1 MDAGKGML
9 KAQAHRAFRLKN
21 WRFALL
27 IFVAVLL
34 VAFIQ
39 TCLGFWGHDVAEL
52 PSAAYAWAG
61 NHGAMQTPVFGLF
74 VYFLMIPCSSAVFAD
89 RLNLDVRR
97 KQANTI
103 ASRASLRAYVASI
116 AAIAFAF
123 AFLVTFLALAIS
135 QLMSFA
141 AFPLVA
147 GQDAFAEFNTP
158 ASYEAGMVPAVG
170 VDPLSSLA
178 LDNRY
183 AFNLLIAL
191 YEALWSGIAALVSVA
206 ISLYSKRSRILVL
219 GLPTLLLLVSSN
231 YLPSEVNVMATYL
244 GLSFVWGG
252 GATLFWLIAL
262 PVLAVFAAVATIAAA
277 LLTKRDVLL

>member
-9 KAQAHRAFRLKN
+9 KAQARRAFRSKT
-21 WRFALL
+21 WRYALL
-27 IFVAVLL
+27 VFVAVLS

-74 VYFLMIPCSSAVFAD
+74 VYFLMIPCSSAAFAD
-89 RLNLDVRR
+89 RIVIDVRQ
-97 KQANTI
+97 KQANAI
-103 ASRASLRAYVASI
+103 ASRASLRSYIASVA
-116 AAIAFAF
+116 ATAFVL
-123 AFLVTFLALAIS
+123 AFLVALFALVFS
-135 QLMSFA
+135 QLMAIA

-158 ASYEAGMVPAVG
+158 ASYDAAMTPAAGMDLLG
-170 VDPLSSLA
+170 SLA

-206 ISLYSKRSRILVL
+206 ISLYSKRSRVLVL

-231 YLPSEVNVMATYL
+231 FLPSEVNVMATYL
-244 GLSFVWGG
+244 GLSFIWGS
-252 GATLFWLIAL
+252 GASLFWFIAL
-262 PVLAVFAAVATIAAA
+262 PVLAMLAAVAAIAVA